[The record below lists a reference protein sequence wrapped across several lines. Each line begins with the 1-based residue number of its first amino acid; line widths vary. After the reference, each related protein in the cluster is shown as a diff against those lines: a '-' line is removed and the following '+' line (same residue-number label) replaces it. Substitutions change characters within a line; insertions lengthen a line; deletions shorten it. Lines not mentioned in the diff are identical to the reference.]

1 MSRVPA
7 GTLTA
12 ISAAPENDSPMSYSQ
27 TSFVGL
33 ESFLAFTRR
42 TTRSGGT
49 KSGARRLVGLGMGRQ
64 GFQFSGLNPG

>member
-1 MSRVPA
+1 
-7 GTLTA
+7 
-12 ISAAPENDSPMSYSQ
+12 MSYSQ